1 MSVHQITL
9 PLGYSDITELK
20 DLGGLR
26 AVWGDCD
33 WMKFAIMRTSPTA
46 VQINIKRSRPRDVCG
61 KIMSDSTE
69 ILGGLVGDTLQ
80 LKWGEK
86 LHVDAVTDH
95 DVTLTLMG
103 HLNWR

>member
-9 PLGYSDITELK
+9 PLGYANITELK
-20 DLGGLR
+20 DLAGLR

-33 WMKFAIMRTSPTA
+33 WMKFAIMRTSSEA
-46 VQINIKRSRPRDVCG
+46 VQINIKRSRPRG
-61 KIMSDSTE
+61 ILGRILQDSVE

-86 LHVDAVTDH
+86 LHIDSVTDRN
-95 DVTLTLMG
+95 VTLTFTG
-103 HLNWR
+103 HLNWH